1 MFNQKKAS
9 NLRDMKITRNYW
21 ASPLLAGFVFF
32 TLASTFVSAQDNKVH
47 DANPKATSEQNA
59 DSESVVD
66 LTELTHPLQP
76 ALWKVEGN
84 GLETHSYLFGT
95 VHHGDPRL
103 TALHPDAEKAFKESS
118 RFYGELP
125 NDPAQK
131 MAAALQLMRR
141 DGKALSESLGPE
153 LTKQARDAILA
164 INPKYN
170 VNQLQIFKTWA
181 AAMLIPSVS
190 KPGEYTMPA
199 GTKTLDQVL
208 YEQAAKARKRLGA
221 LESPDSQAAV
231 MDQFT
236 EEEQIQL
243 VEAAVKMLKKKKEKE
258 KEAEPDRRVH
268 ELYIANDLAR
278 LANNTNKQAE
288 EGYYG
293 NEELSKRLT
302 KALKGDRNVKMA
314 DKIEAFLNKS
324 PDETHFFAVGVG
336 HYTGKDSVNEYL
348 TKKGYTI
355 TPLFTPLDPK
365 TVIKGYGE
373 RPKMEIADA
382 PKKPAKEIKIGK
394 TISEIR
400 WGKHLAGPKI
410 QKTDKLKGKVV
421 LLVLWGS

>member
-1 MFNQKKAS
+1 
-9 NLRDMKITRNYW
+9 MKIIRNNW
-21 ASPLLAGFVFF
+21 ASPLLASFVCV
-32 TLASTFVSAQDNKVH
+32 TLASTFVSAQDNKVPE
-47 DANPKATSEQNA
+47 ANSKATSQQNA
-59 DSESVVD
+59 DSESVVN

-84 GLETHSYLFGT
+84 GLEAHSYLFGT

-170 VNQLQIFKTWA
+170 VSQLQIFKTWA

-190 KPGEYTMPA
+190 KPGEHTTPA
-199 GTKTLDQVL
+199 GAKTLDQVL
-208 YEQAAKARKRLGA
+208 YEQAAKARKQLDA
-221 LESPDSQAAV
+221 LESPDSQAAA

-236 EEEQIQL
+236 EEEQIEF
-243 VEAAVKMLKKKKEKE
+243 VKAAVKMLQKKKEE
-258 KEAEPDRRVH
+258 EQAEPDRRVH

-278 LANNTNKQAE
+278 LANNTNRQAE

-293 NEELSKRLT
+293 DEELSKRFI

-314 DKIEAFLNKS
+314 DKIEAFLNKA

-336 HYTGKDSVNEYL
+336 HYTGKDSVNKYL
-348 TKKGYTI
+348 TEKGYTI

-373 RPKMEIADA
+373 RPKMEIANA

-410 QKTDKLKGKVV
+410 QKTDKLEGKVV